1 MQWFDRWRRSSLSS
15 SLGPRSTLSLH
26 KQAPPASIFCFP
38 HDVRTLSDADL
49 VAHGDLLARRFLRLC
64 GSTKHMQH
72 SGHRPVVAKYDKA
85 AHLYTVHAVV
95 EVEHSSV
102 NEIIELLAGDM
113 DPSTAHHGFNVFMAR
128 VFGADLVATTDVRRC
143 APTEP
148 TTSDDDDDSDD
159 VLSDDVHDAATSTL
173 ARLARAGVDGCA
185 SVKQS
190 VFAHHGLFTKRQ
202 SEWLVLDYAKQ
213 LSDKSFV
220 RVFKSVDNNVSHPT
234 LERKGHKK
242 TRVMTRHKHLLFGF
256 HVEEVQG
263 VCRITFHASHFS
275 LHAQKETQMYLE
287 RMAGSLSGMPSLLFR
302 RRLGRRLT
310 TRRLKIPELT
320 RSCAGCNALLGAR
333 KSVCRL
339 CNEYYCFDCT
349 SVQRAE
355 TAVHVPLLELR
366 VCHDCV
372 QRAKDGSD
380 VDFTT
385 DHVDLAPFIN
395 SGCHDPAWLFAIS
408 DRAMFRIS
416 EGTSDGASTP
426 TWPDP

>member
-1 MQWFDRWRRSSLSS
+1 MQWLDRWRRS

-26 KQAPPASIFCFP
+26 KQAPPSSVFCFP

-49 VAHGDLLARRFLRLC
+49 TAHGDLLARRFLRLC
-64 GSTKHMQH
+64 GSTKHVHH
-72 SGHRPVVAKYDKA
+72 SGPRPVVAKYDKA

-102 NEIIELLAGDM
+102 DEVIELLAGDM

-128 VFGADLVATTDVRRC
+128 VFGADLVAATDVRRC
-143 APTEP
+143 APTTP
-148 TTSDDDDDSDD
+148 SDDDDASD
-159 VLSDDVHDAATSTL
+159 VLSDHDAAMSTL
-173 ARLARAGVDGCA
+173 ARLERAGLDGCA
-185 SVKQS
+185 SLKQS
-190 VFAHHGLFTKRQ
+190 VFAHQGLFTKRQ
-202 SEWLVLDYAKQ
+202 SEWLLLDYAKQ
-213 LSDKSFV
+213 LSDTSFV

-242 TRVMTRHKHLLFGF
+242 TQVMRRHKHLLFGF
-256 HVEEVQG
+256 YVEE
-263 VCRITFHASHFS
+263 
-275 LHAQKETQMYLE
+275 KETQMYLE
-287 RMAGSLSGMPSLLFR
+287 RMAASLTGMPSLLFR

-320 RSCAGCNALLGAR
+320 RSCAGCNALFGLR

-339 CNEYYCFDCT
+339 CNEYYCFECT

-366 VCHDCV
+366 VCHECV

-380 VDFTT
+380 LDFTT

-416 EGTSDGASTP
+416 EGTSDGAST
-426 TWPDP
+426 TAWPN